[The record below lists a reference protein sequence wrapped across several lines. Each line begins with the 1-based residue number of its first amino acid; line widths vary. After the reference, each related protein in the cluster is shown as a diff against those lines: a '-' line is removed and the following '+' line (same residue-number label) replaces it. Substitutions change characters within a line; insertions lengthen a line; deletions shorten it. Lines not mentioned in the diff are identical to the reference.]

1 MENYSQLIRPDTLE
15 INQEYLFFETRAN
28 GPQQNLLPVKLYA
41 YDTCPAF
48 VIVINRTG
56 NKWRCLRE
64 ELFISRTAG

>member
-1 MENYSQLIRPDTLE
+1 MDYYPQLIRPDTLE

-28 GPQQNLLPVKLYA
+28 QPQQKFQPVKLYA

-48 VIVINRTG
+48 VIVMNRTG

-64 ELFISRTAG
+64 ELFVKKASA